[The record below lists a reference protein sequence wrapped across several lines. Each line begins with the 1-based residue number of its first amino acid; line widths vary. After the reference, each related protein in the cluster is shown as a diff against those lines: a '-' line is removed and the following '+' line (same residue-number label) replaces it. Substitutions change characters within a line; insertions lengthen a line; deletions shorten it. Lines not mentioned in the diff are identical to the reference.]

1 MHSERRDSSAKTACV
16 VCGVADARVLSST
29 RLAEGERVTVCASH
43 KTAHHRSN
51 VIAGTI
57 EELKKITGD
66 RRAS

>member
-1 MHSERRDSSAKTACV
+1 MRSERRGSSAKTACV
-16 VCGVADARVLSST
+16 VCGVTDARVLSTT
-29 RLAEGERVTVCASH
+29 RLAEGERVVVCGSH

-57 EELKKITGD
+57 EELKKLTAD